1 MIYNTLLLAVLAQI
15 LRWKIP
21 FCSRERGVKV
31 DPSALAKQQKRANA
45 LCRTAISS
53 SAFAAA
59 RSARDTSGTSWSENG
74 ARQQQFTALYGRRL
88 LLLGESIFRRWFIF
102 YACPTACKI
111 FTPTRCHFVVQNFA
125 TYIWRENSN
134 GIKNETLHTQ
144 KREKTRK
151 YFVCSSAPSNSRFF
165 LSTPAFGIVELF
177 HIVEGFT
184 PSSARSCRII
194 IIAHVCRKGCSR
206 AALTIFSSHATLE
219 WCECSSLSK

>member
-45 LCRTAISS
+45 LCHTAISS

-125 TYIWRENSN
+125 TYIYGGKMPTELKMKPCTHKN
-134 GIKNETLHTQ
+134 GKNEKIFCLLHGAQQQTFFPLHASIRHRWAFSYSRGLHSLVCALLQ
-144 KREKTRK
+144 DNYYCTRLWEGLQP
-151 YFVCSSAPSNSRFF
+151 CSPHNF
-165 LSTPAFGIVELF
+165 LQPHDSWMVRVQL
-177 HIVEGFT
+177 
-184 PSSARSCRII
+184 
-194 IIAHVCRKGCSR
+194 
-206 AALTIFSSHATLE
+206 AL
-219 WCECSSLSK
+219 